1 MLKSRTALCTS
12 SDGCVFPPSLVPSS
26 APVSPTKRS
35 TTATARSIF
44 LAALDASNTDSGTQ
58 AASTLNAASAKQWR
72 YGYRPS
78 VRAVAISMASDD
90 QNPLNVARAG
100 LQQAHEAFR
109 FRREGFPEMSLT
121 QACSEGQFTGSF
133 VTGTSSTTFTER
145 MTPVFTGVPYE
156 GHEYRGKE
164 LIALAQSFSN
174 SGQAEPSFAVS
185 VEEIVRSGVLDEGLA
200 DQVFVLMGATSEMG
214 PAQTLLDLGAT
225 VVALA
230 RPASKRDPDKW
241 KRLLHKA
248 EVSPGTMLFPTRSSD
263 ASVSGA
269 GADALMDTP
278 EIINWLVELFKS
290 HPLVTNKT
298 LHMYSGIYLDGGMF
312 VRASM
317 SMEMIVSEC
326 TKRLPNHKLPA
337 LLYIDTPSHAHI
349 VAKET
354 YHGHLKQQQQAPV
367 LMKIGAMLGMIKN
380 PTVVLS
386 PGDKENIVVMDFLAT
401 QQGPNYALAKQLQRW
416 RAIWSRHSTVLL
428 FPDQKGRDVPKA
440 KQLVSL
446 TLGPAA
452 KTESVMHSKT
462 MAMVMNTIDQVK
474 PNVAHEPETVQS
486 LMALI
491 MIRDLTSRD
500 AMGNPENV
508 EEEVRG
514 TNAKLNFLVEN
525 AWHGGYWRSPY
536 AMDSVGMYCIVS
548 NYMKTFVLPLVFLV
562 LVMLKLY
569 SMFVE

>member
-1 MLKSRTALCTS
+1 
-12 SDGCVFPPSLVPSS
+12 
-26 APVSPTKRS
+26 
-35 TTATARSIF
+35 
-44 LAALDASNTDSGTQ
+44 
-58 AASTLNAASAKQWR
+58 
-72 YGYRPS
+72 
-78 VRAVAISMASDD
+78 
-90 QNPLNVARAG
+90 
-100 LQQAHEAFR
+100 
-109 FRREGFPEMSLT
+109 
-121 QACSEGQFTGSF
+121 
-133 VTGTSSTTFTER
+133 
-145 MTPVFTGVPYE
+145 
-156 GHEYRGKE
+156 
-164 LIALAQSFSN
+164 
-174 SGQAEPSFAVS
+174 
-185 VEEIVRSGVLDEGLA
+185 
-200 DQVFVLMGATSEMG
+200 
-214 PAQTLLDLGAT
+214 
-225 VVALA
+225 
-230 RPASKRDPDKW
+230 
-241 KRLLHKA
+241 
-248 EVSPGTMLFPTRSSD
+248 MLFPTRSSD

-462 MAMVMNTIDQVK
+462 MAMVM
-474 PNVAHEPETVQS
+474 
-486 LMALI
+486 ALI